1 MNVNTYTDVTRVA
14 VMASRVRHTLAP
26 TPTTFRGGA
35 VSIDGFTL
43 ARDPASWTWMI

>member
-1 MNVNTYTDVTRVA
+1 MNTYTDVTCVA

-26 TPTTFRGGA
+26 TPMTVRGGA

-43 ARDPASWTWMI
+43 ARDPAVWTRMI